1 MSDETDSKAGN
12 GWVIF
17 TLSILPLIYL
27 LSFGPVMGLA
37 QKHRFHAME
46 NFGRRFYAPVV
57 WLYRN
62 TPLKGTI
69 EAYARFWGVS

>member
-1 MSDETDSKAGN
+1 
-12 GWVIF
+12 
-17 TLSILPLIYL
+17 
-27 LSFGPVMGLA
+27 MGLA